1 MPLFREQGM
10 TFIHIPKTAGTS
22 IELALGLDLD
32 PAIENPDVCFG
43 RLASP
48 DLMKLELSSQFLQHL
63 RLGEV
68 EKLHPDFVRDSWV
81 FTVVRDPW
89 ARLVSSFRRK
99 DRAMADF
106 AKWYYGLD
114 LYALDFEQY
123 VEIAASHD
131 LLHLRPQSSFLQGS
145 AKVNVFYFEHLSD
158 LMQVLSERLGRT
170 LALPKANGPESTLKR
185 LSSRKE
191 RKLRARVAE
200 IYAEDY
206 RRFYPGHKPMEPD
219 SMTSLLTQTFRSR
232 LARVFGSP

>member
-1 MPLFREQGM
+1 MPLFREPGI

-22 IELALGLDLD
+22 IELALGLDLN
-32 PAIENPDVCFG
+32 PAIENPGVCFG

-114 LYALDFEQY
+114 LHALDFEQY
-123 VEIAASHD
+123 VELAASHD
-131 LLHLRPQSSFLQGS
+131 LLHLRPQSSFLEGS
-145 AKVNVFYFEHLSD
+145 ATVNVFYFEHLSD
-158 LMQVLSERLGRT
+158 LMQVLSQRLGRA
-170 LALPKANGPESTLKR
+170 LVLPKANGPDSPLKR
-185 LSSRKE
+185 LSSRQE
-191 RKLRARVAE
+191 RRLRQRVAK

-206 RRFYPGHKPMEPD
+206 QRFYPDHKPMEPD
-219 SMTSLLTQTFRSR
+219 SMTSVLTQTLRSR